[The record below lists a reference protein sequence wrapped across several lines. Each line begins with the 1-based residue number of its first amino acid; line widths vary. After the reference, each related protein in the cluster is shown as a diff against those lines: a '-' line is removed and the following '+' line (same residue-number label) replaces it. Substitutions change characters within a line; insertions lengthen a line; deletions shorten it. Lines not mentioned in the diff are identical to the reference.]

1 MRSIKVIITPLSLHL
16 ALSLVTVQTTQS
28 ASFRSL
34 SDSQFRKNLQSS
46 IPLSSQVGLSEHHSF
61 NIKTQVPLANGKV
74 KIRYQQHYQG
84 IPIYDGAVSA
94 TRTSNGKINKISGE
108 VLDNIEADLPKA
120 RAGITQKS
128 ALSIALKQAKLS
140 NSNRTDGNQLQDY
153 HIENTRTRDFIHL
166 NKAKKARRVYEV
178 SMMIHTQ
185 KGPSRPFYLI
195 DAKTG
200 NILEHWNGLTTHKM
214 AHGPGG
220 NEKTGIYEYGE
231 DFNGLPVSEDCAMS
245 SKHVDTINMNHKRM
259 GGDIHQFACPS
270 NTHKAINGAFSP
282 LNDAHYFGN
291 VVFNMYQDWFKTSPL
306 THRLAMRVHYD
317 SHFEN
322 AFWDGKQMTF
332 GDGNS
337 RFYPLVSLDVVA
349 HEVSHGFTEQ
359 NSDLM
364 YRSQAGGINES
375 FSDMAGEAAEYYMHG
390 ENDWLIGSSISKTAE
405 ALRYMDDPT
414 KDERSIG
421 HKKDY
426 SLFMNVHHTS
436 GVFNKAFYELANTE
450 NWNTAKA
457 FKPFVLANQVY
468 WKRISTF
475 HTASCGVINAGKD
488 LGYDSTAI
496 ENAFKKVGVKCKSIF
511 G

>member
-1 MRSIKVIITPLSLHL
+1 MRSIKVIITPLSLNL
-16 ALSLVTVQTTQS
+16 VLSLLTFHSVQG

-34 SDSQFRKNLQSS
+34 TDSHYRKNIQSS
-46 IPLSSQVGLSEHHSF
+46 IPLSSQVGLSEQHTL
-61 NIKTQVPLANGKV
+61 NIKTQVPLANGDV

-94 TRTSNGKINKISGE
+94 TRTSNGKINGITGE
-108 VLDNIEADLPKA
+108 VLDNIEADLPKV
-120 RAGITQKS
+120 RAGITQDS
-128 ALSIALKQAKLS
+128 ALAIAFKHANQS
-140 NSNRTDGNQLQDY
+140 NGHRIHSHLLQEY
-153 HIENTRTRDFIHL
+153 QIEHTRTRDFIHL

-200 NILEHWNGLTTHKM
+200 DILEHWNGLTTHRM

-259 GGDIHQFACPS
+259 GGNIHKFDCPR

-291 VVFNMYQDWFKTSPL
+291 VVFNMYQDWFKASPL
-306 THRLAMRVHYD
+306 TNRLAMRVHY
-317 SHFEN
+317 SSNFEN

-332 GDGNS
+332 GDGGS

-364 YRSQAGGINES
+364 YRFQAGGINES
-375 FSDMAGEAAEYYMHG
+375 FSDMAGEAAEYYMRG
-390 ENDWLIGSSISKTAE
+390 ENDWLIGGSISKTTK

-414 KDERSIG
+414 KDGHSIA
-421 HKKDY
+421 HKEDY

-475 HTASCGVINAGKD
+475 RTASCGVINAGKD